1 MSTTPATIAA
11 RVARAARI
19 LEDDDGIAAEEKVT
33 ARIIAQLGDSL
44 HLLAPSVAE
53 QLDADPIGWL
63 ILALGFGLGQ
73 RVAGAMMQLI
83 VDTPENLR
91 AIMPYMLTFTNELLG
106 RSDADYYRGAVQMTA
121 AYLAAAGRGDSREV
135 WADVLR
141 RRYPWPQEGDGADGG
156 AQ

>member
-53 QLDADPIGWL
+53 QLDADPTGWL

-73 RVAGAMMQLI
+73 RVAGATMQLI
-83 VDTPENLR
+83 VDTPENR
-91 AIMPYMLTFTNELLG
+91 EKFTNELLG
-106 RSDADYYRGAVQMTA
+106 RSDADYYWGAVQMTA